1 MIRAVWSGTISF
13 GLVGIPVKLYPATES
28 KDVRFHLIDRETG
41 RRVRYKRVVEPDGD
55 APESDLPADH
65 DRREPPDPAEAD
77 PAEADAGDRARSST
91 GYAEVGATRR
101 VAEVAYEDLVRGF
114 EVDPGRWVTL
124 EPEEIERARP
134 TRSRTIDIEDFVQ
147 LDDIDP
153 VHFEKTYHVAPA
165 PGSGA
170 DKPYVL
176 LLRAMQRAGRVGIG
190 RFVLRTKPHLVAIR
204 PMGEILG
211 LETLFFGDEIRDAS
225 PLVRGLGGVQISD
238 RELTIA
244 EKLIDVLATEW
255 DPSAYTDA
263 YREELLRLIA
273 EKSPVAQAEPEP
285 SEEAPAAHV
294 ELLMEALKAS
304 VEAAKEERRARGR
317 RAG

>member
-1 MIRAVWSGTISF
+1 MRLIRAVWSGTISF

-41 RRVRYKRVVEPDGD
+41 RRVRYKRVVEPEGD
-55 APESDLPADH
+55 TAESDLPTDDH
-65 DRREPPDPAEAD
+65 RGEPPGPEEVEPAQ
-77 PAEADAGDRARSST
+77 RARLST
-91 GYAEVGATRR
+91 GYEDGGAPRR
-101 VAEVAYEDLVRGF
+101 EAEVAYEDLVRGF
-114 EVDPGRWVTL
+114 EIDPGRWVTL

-165 PGSGA
+165 PESGA

-204 PMGEILG
+204 PMGAILG
-211 LETLFFGDEIRDAS
+211 LETLYFGDEIRDAA
-225 PLVRGLGGVQISD
+225 PLVRRLDGVQISD

-255 DPSAYTDA
+255 DPSSYSDA

-273 EKSPVAQAEPEP
+273 EKTPVARPEPESP
-285 SEEAPAAHV
+285 EEGPAHV

-304 VEAAKEERRARGR
+304 VEAAKDKRRTRGR